1 MNRRALRSNT
11 RQNTQIPK
19 KKYNNNN
26 KSMVSAQRKAQ
37 SAHQNTVSR
46 RNLLR
51 MGSGFDTAVTH
62 AGLVMD
68 KEAGQVALGD
78 FGIRL
83 PVSLRQCCSI
93 HLSRTIYNL
102 RVDSIDKS
110 NKITVSGQNYI
121 MSKYEYNKQAKCCTK
136 RPQNFLEFFRC

>member
-1 MNRRALRSNT
+1 
-11 RQNTQIPK
+11 
-19 KKYNNNN
+19 
-26 KSMVSAQRKAQ
+26 
-37 SAHQNTVSR
+37 
-46 RNLLR
+46 

-121 MSKYEYNKQAKCCTK
+121 MSKYEYNK
-136 RPQNFLEFFRC
+136 